1 MKKLVLPAAILLLF
15 SCNNN
20 ADKGKFTVTGELK
33 GATNQKIY
41 LEELFFSQQEPQVLD
56 TAEIK
61 NGKFSVTTIAAEEGI
76 YRLRID
82 NEELPYIFINDKG
95 TIPFSG
101 DVNSKELTSWNFN
114 SAANISLKKILQFA
128 DSVKR
133 NINMS
138 YSTMM
143 QLKQSGASESD
154 SVMIGLTTQFN
165 TEKEVLTKY
174 CFRYADTAASPMLA
188 LFAITMAPVEADK
201 FQIPV
206 DKLMQRFPKH
216 NGIASAAAFIK
227 TEIAGHQQQA
237 QQTTGASIGS
247 MAPELTMNDVNDKPF
262 SLSQL
267 KGKYVLVDFWAS
279 WCGPCR
285 AENPNVVAAYHQ
297 FKSKNFTVLG
307 VSLDDDKAAWLKA
320 IADDK
325 LEWQQISDL
334 KKWRSAAINPYG
346 IDGIPYNVLLDP
358 SGKIIATAL
367 RGEELKNKLAE
378 VLK

>member
-20 ADKGKFTVTGELK
+20 ADKGKFTVNGELK
-33 GATNQKIY
+33 GATDQKIY

-61 NGKFSVTTIAAEEGI
+61 NGKFSVTTVAAEEGI

-143 QLKQSGASESD
+143 QLKQSGVNESD
-154 SVMIGLTTQFN
+154 SVMVGLTTQFN

-237 QQTTGASIGS
+237 QQTAGAGIGS
-247 MAPELTMNDVNDKPF
+247 IAPELTMNDVNDKPF

-267 KGKYVLVDFWAS
+267 RGKYVLVDFWAS

-334 KKWRSAAINPYG
+334 KKWSSAAINPYG

-367 RGEELKNKLAE
+367 RGQELQNKLAE